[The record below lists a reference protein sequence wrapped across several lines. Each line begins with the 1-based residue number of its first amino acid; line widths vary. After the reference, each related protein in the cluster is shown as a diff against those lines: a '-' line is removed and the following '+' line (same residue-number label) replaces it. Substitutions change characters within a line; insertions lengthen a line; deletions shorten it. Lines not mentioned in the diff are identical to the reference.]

1 MRGVIALD
9 IGGVCIQLRQQEF
22 LHSLGLAAVPEEL
35 QALNIA
41 FESGQIDADKW
52 LKQCLG
58 QVPSLRKIE
67 PAAFWT
73 AFRDIIGPDQ
83 PGMPELTKR
92 WVDEGYQ
99 LIFFSNT
106 SSVHAEEVW
115 KKISFADRISGGVY
129 SYEAGSMK
137 PSPEIY
143 RCFEERYGR
152 PALYL
157 DDNRANVEQG
167 LKMGWPARL
176 FTDAEVLLRE
186 LKA

>member
-9 IGGVCIQLRQQEF
+9 IGGVCIQLRQGEF
-22 LHSLGLAAVPEEL
+22 LQRVGLSAVPAEL

-41 FESGQIDADKW
+41 FESGQIDADGW
-52 LKQCLG
+52 LEQCLER
-58 QVPSLRKIE
+58 VPTLRTIE

-73 AFRDIIGPDQ
+73 AFRDIIGADQ
-83 PGMPELTKR
+83 PGMPELTRR
-92 WVDEGYQ
+92 WVDDGYQ

-106 SSVHAEEVW
+106 SPVHAEEVW

-137 PSPEIY
+137 PNPEIY
-143 RCFEERYGR
+143 RYFEERHGR
-152 PALYL
+152 PVLYL
-157 DDNRANVEQG
+157 DDNLANVEQG

-176 FTDAEVLLRE
+176 FTDADELLRE
-186 LKA
+186 LKV